1 MNYAR
6 GSSRVDP
13 RCVWFWG
20 QGQKLTVDVT
30 NRNIFKGCFRHAWPA
45 SKAAYLLMCTGS
57 RLLKLACWPFVSV
70 RRQDPVTV
78 FPSCWRMYGARCEK
92 VLQQRVGSLH
102 KPNSK
107 LAVKSTWTGTAIRQF
122 LQDTRLPL
130 CLLVC
135 LSDLIYLFVSVATV
149 RSCMP
154 ASTWD
159 FCWHQGP

>member
-30 NRNIFKGCFRHAWPA
+30 NRTFQRMLQTCLVRFQGCLSADVYRITSA
-45 SKAAYLLMCTGS
+45 KAGVLAICVSATSRSGDSVPQLLADVWS
-57 RLLKLACWPFVSV
+57 SV
-70 RRQDPVTV
+70 RKGVAA
-78 FPSCWRMYGARCEK
+78 ARGITAQAQ
-92 VLQQRVGSLH
+92 LQTR
-102 KPNSK
+102 SK
-107 LAVKSTWTGTAIRQF
+107 EYMDRTAIRQF